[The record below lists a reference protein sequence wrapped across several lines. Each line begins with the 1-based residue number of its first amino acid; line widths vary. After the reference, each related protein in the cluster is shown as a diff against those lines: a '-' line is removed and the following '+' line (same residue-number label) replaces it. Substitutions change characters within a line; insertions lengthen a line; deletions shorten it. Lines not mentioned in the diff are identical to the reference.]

1 MEKEKLIKAN
11 YLKPTVEVYPLL
23 GECSILAG
31 TEQLNTNV
39 TLKSYGKETE
49 DIDIGSGGCII
60 ITSDD
65 GKFDVSRDGDSN

>member
-11 YLKPTVEVYPLL
+11 YLKPMVEVYPLL

-31 TEQLNTNV
+31 TEQLKTKV
-39 TLKSYGKETE
+39 TLTDYKSETQ
-49 DIDIGSGGCII
+49 DIEVGDRECII

-65 GKFDVSRDGDSN
+65 GNINVKNENN

>member
-31 TEQLNTNV
+31 SEQLKTSV
-39 TLKSYGKETE
+39 TLQNYTSETE
-49 DIDIGSGGCII
+49 DIDIGNKGCII

-65 GKFDVSRDGDSN
+65 GNVNVSQEKNN

>member
-1 MEKEKLIKAN
+1 MEKEKLIKVK

-31 TEQLNTNV
+31 SEQLKTSV
-39 TLKSYGKETE
+39 TLRSYNSDTANIE
-49 DIDIGSGGCII
+49 IGGREGII

-65 GKFDVSRDGDSN
+65 GKVNVQQNENY

>member
-1 MEKEKLIKAN
+1 MEKEKLIKVK

-31 TEQLNTNV
+31 SEQLKTSV
-39 TLKSYGKETE
+39 TLRSYNSDSANIE
-49 DIDIGSGGCII
+49 IGGRECII

-65 GKFDVSRDGDSN
+65 GKVNVQQNENY